1 MKTTKNTVVIVSV
14 AVMAAI
20 WLFIA
25 AQSTGLIPDG
35 LELVI
40 FLLIMLFGIY
50 AFVLHM
56 KRHKEIVAGLPADDE
71 LSERIRLQAGY
82 NSFVVAMYI
91 WFGLFLVKDLITDHD
106 TLFGLGVLAPAV
118 IFIFS
123 RTYLGRRFDENAD

>member
-14 AVMAAI
+14 AVMAAV

-25 AQSTGLIPDG
+25 ARSAGLVPGG
-35 LELVI
+35 LEIVI

-56 KRHKEIVAGLPADDE
+56 KRHKEIVAGLPVDDE
-71 LSERIRLQAGY
+71 LSERIKLQAGY

-91 WFGLFLVKDLITDHD
+91 WFGLFLVKDLVADHD
-106 TLFGLGVLAPAV
+106 TLFGLGVLVPAV
-118 IFIFS
+118 IYMFS
-123 RTYLGRRFDENAD
+123 RTYLGRSFDENAD